1 MMLKVKCILLTVNM
15 LNILSIIFC
24 HFFLL
29 IRMQAG
35 NEFSSG
41 ISILTSRDF
50 VATWRVQIVIK
61 EVFKKSFLLFDIT
74 VFLIL
79 KMVKISELSTI
90 IRTEIVTKYNLGI
103 SVINIAKEYN
113 LSRQTIYY
121 QINKHK
127 NLNQI
132 TNV

>member
-1 MMLKVKCILLTVNM
+1 M
-15 LNILSIIFC
+15 
-24 HFFLL
+24 
-29 IRMQAG
+29 
-35 NEFSSG
+35 
-41 ISILTSRDF
+41 
-50 VATWRVQIVIK
+50 
-61 EVFKKSFLLFDIT
+61 
-74 VFLIL
+74 L

-113 LSRQTIYY
+113 VSRQPIYY

-132 TNV
+132 TNVRRTGRNRKTNADADRLILHQLKKILL

>member
-1 MMLKVKCILLTVNM
+1 
-15 LNILSIIFC
+15 
-24 HFFLL
+24 
-29 IRMQAG
+29 MQAG

-50 VATWRVQIVIK
+50 VATWRVQIFIK

-121 QINKHK
+121 QTNKPK
-127 NLNQI
+127 DKC
-132 TNV
+132 